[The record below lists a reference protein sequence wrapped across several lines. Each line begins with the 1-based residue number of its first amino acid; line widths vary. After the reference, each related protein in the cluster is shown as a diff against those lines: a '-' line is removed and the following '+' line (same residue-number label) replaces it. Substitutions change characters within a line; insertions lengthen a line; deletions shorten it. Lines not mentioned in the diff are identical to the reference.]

1 MPITIPQID
10 FRVIMPEIVI
20 TLFACVVMLLEPF
33 LSEKRKWI
41 LPHLS
46 SLGVFVAAYFCLPLW
61 NSNLSLWEG
70 QALGD
75 NLAVIFKIIF
85 LLGTLLTILISYLKS
100 GHHWGGEYYSLILF
114 STLGM
119 MIMASSSDLIVIF
132 LGLEVMSIAL
142 YVLAGFNRTDL
153 KSNES
158 AMKYFLMGAFSTGFL
173 LYGIALIYGTTGS
186 TNLNILVNNPHLTE
200 PLFITGLG
208 LILVGLAFKVATV
221 PFHMWVPDVYEGAPT
236 PITAFMAA
244 GPKAAGFAALLRV
257 FLIGLAPLAPM
268 WITILWILA
277 VLTMTLGNVLAIAQ
291 MNIKR
296 MLAYSSIAH
305 AGYIL
310 ISVVAGGDAG
320 LSSSVFYLLVYS
332 LMTIGSFAVII
343 AIGEKGEKNEELSDY
358 RGLGL
363 KYPLLGV
370 CMTIFMVSLSGIPP
384 TAGFVGK
391 FYVFSAAVKNGQLGL
406 AIIGVLN
413 SLISVYYY
421 LRVVVIMF
429 MQEAPSRVVVPHS
442 SWSVQLALWLTA
454 ITTLGLGIFPDILF
468 RLTQQGWLLT
478 LR

>member
-1 MPITIPQID
+1 MPITIPSID

-20 TLFACVVMLLEPF
+20 TLFACLVMLLEPF
-33 LSEKRKWI
+33 LSNQRKRI

-46 SLGVFVAAYFCLPLW
+46 WVGVLIAAYFCLPLW
-61 NSNLSLWEG
+61 NSNLSVWNG

-75 NLAVIFKIIF
+75 NLAVIFKFIF
-85 LLGTLLTILISYLKS
+85 LVGTLLTILISHLKS
-100 GHHWGGEYYSLILF
+100 SQPLGGEYYSLILF

-119 MIMASSSDLIVIF
+119 MIMGSSSDLIVIF

-186 TNLNILVNNPHLTE
+186 TNLNSLVNSAYLTE

-208 LILVGLAFKVATV
+208 LLLVGLGFKVAAV

-257 FLIGLAPLAPM
+257 FLIGLGPLSPT

-277 VLTMTLGNVLAIAQ
+277 VLTMTLGNVFAIAQ

-310 ISVVAGGDAG
+310 ITVVAGGDVG
-320 LSSSVFYLLVYS
+320 VSSAVFYLLVYS

-343 AIGEKGEKNEELSDY
+343 ALGEKGEKNEELPDY

-370 CMTIFMVSLSGIPP
+370 FMAVFMVSLSGIPP

-391 FYVFSAAVKNGQLGL
+391 FYIFSAAVKNGYLGL

-413 SLISVYYY
+413 SLVSVYYY
-421 LRVVVIMF
+421 LRIVVIMF
-429 MQEAPSRVVVPHS
+429 MQEAPSPVIIRQV
-442 SWSVQLALWLTA
+442 SWSLQIALWLTT
-454 ITTLGLGIFPDILF
+454 IGILGLGIFPDFLF
-468 RLTQQGWLLT
+468 EISKQSFIFSGR
-478 LR
+478 